1 MTDREFWDES
11 IPIPDG
17 IFLSASIEDW
27 NSDTRRLSGQES
39 SPEKYYKLIR
49 YESAVDMTVQVQPD
63 IDLKADG
70 VIVEAYNGNIKNNG
84 SIENGSI
91 PFVESDNRITVTW
104 LTPKEPDFTVRVRYK
119 GFWYR
124 TTVITDM
131 INYFKP
137 TCVIEDAGYDKQDE
151 STKIKISGKWFNR
164 RTTGSTYDFYSENNI
179 SKFQYRKREIN
190 GTWSDWY
197 PPDTHTWT
205 PNGFTVDVF
214 NYTGNYGFY
223 KPPTKTMEYQFRLT
237 DKLNS
242 VDSNILLAKGKPI
255 FDWDLDDFHFGVNVS
270 MDKQLD
276 MYSTIYL
283 HGEDIDMSGGRIN
296 LGVSGDI
303 IRNGKSIFSDTGPFR
318 AANNFS
324 ATRAISDNNVIGE
337 TNNIS
342 ITAHNPTW
350 TNSNLSN
357 GDSHNFTFYIIQP
370 FNLVLLRGYVSGF
383 SSDLASST
391 SYINL
396 CQFDADFGAADTSA
410 LSVSGPKPCSAIMNT
425 DGYIKIIVPEGISTG
440 TQLYITGI
448 YPLSSLSSYYQS

>member
-1 MTDREFWDES
+1 MTEREFWDES

-27 NSDTRRLSGQES
+27 GTDTKRLSGQES
-39 SPEKYYKLIR
+39 SPGKYYKLIR
-49 YESAVDMTVQVQPD
+49 YESAVDMTVQVKPD
-63 IDLKADG
+63 IDLKAEG

-84 SIENGSI
+84 SVENGSI

-131 INYFKP
+131 INYVRP
-137 TCVIEDAGYDKQDE
+137 TCVIEDAGYDKENE

-179 SKFQYRKREIN
+179 SKFQYRKREVN

-197 PPDTHTWT
+197 PPDTQTWT
-205 PNGFTVDVF
+205 PNGFTVNAYD
-214 NYTGNYGFY
+214 YTGNYGFY

-237 DKLNS
+237 DKLS
-242 VDSNILLAKGKPI
+242 HADSNILLAKGKPI
-255 FDWDLDDFHFGVNVS
+255 FDWDLDDVHFGVNVN
-270 MDKQLD
+270 MDKNLEVNGG
-276 MYSTIYL
+276 TYL
-283 HGEDIDMSGGRIN
+283 WGGLHTYEID
-296 LGVSGDI
+296 LGATGDI
-303 IRNGKSIFSDTGPFR
+303 IRNGQSIFSNTSPFR
-318 AANNFS
+318 ATNNFS
-324 ATRAISDNNVIGE
+324 ATKAISEPNVIGE

-342 ITAHNPTW
+342 ITTHSPTW
-350 TNSNLSN
+350 INSNLSS
-357 GDSHNFTFYIIQP
+357 GSHNFAFYIIQP

-391 SYINL
+391 SYVNL
-396 CQFDADFGAADTSA
+396 CKFNADFGAADISA

-425 DGYIKIIVPEGISTG
+425 DGYIKIIVPEGASTE

-448 YPLSSLSSYYQS
+448 YPLNNNSSYYKS

>member
-17 IFLSASIEDW
+17 IFLSASIVDR

-49 YESAVDMTVQVQPD
+49 YKSDVDMTVQVQPD

-84 SIENGSI
+84 SVENGSI

-131 INYFKP
+131 INYVKP
-137 TCVIEDAGYDKQDE
+137 TCVIEDAGYDKENE

-179 SKFQYRKREIN
+179 KKFQYRKREVN

-197 PPDTHTWT
+197 PPDNQTWT
-205 PNGFTVDVF
+205 PNGFTVNVYD
-214 NYTGNYGFY
+214 YTGNYGFY

-237 DKLNS
+237 DKLYS

-255 FDWDLDDFHFGVNVS
+255 FDWDLDDVHFGVNVN
-270 MDKQLD
+270 MDKNLEVNGG
-276 MYSTIYL
+276 TYL
-283 HGEDIDMSGGRIN
+283 WGGLHTYEID
-296 LGVSGDI
+296 LGATGDI
-303 IRNGKSIFSDTGPFR
+303 IRNGQSIFSNTSPFR
-318 AANNFS
+318 ATNNFS
-324 ATRAISDNNVIGE
+324 ATKAISDNNVIGE

-342 ITAHNPTW
+342 ITAHSPTW

-370 FNLVLLRGYVSGF
+370 LNLVLLRGYVSGF
-383 SSDLASST
+383 NSDLANST

-396 CQFDADFGAADTSA
+396 CKFDADFGAADISA

-425 DGYIKIIVPEGISTG
+425 DGYIKIIVPEGVSTG

-448 YPLSSLSSYYQS
+448 YPLNNNSSYYKS